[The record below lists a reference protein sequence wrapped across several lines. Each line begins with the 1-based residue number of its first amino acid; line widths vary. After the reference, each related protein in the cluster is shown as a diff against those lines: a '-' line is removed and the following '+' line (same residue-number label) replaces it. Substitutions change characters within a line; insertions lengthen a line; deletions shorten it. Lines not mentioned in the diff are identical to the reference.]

1 MLQHSLN
8 IIGSEWIIIIFI
20 ALILLLGTNRF
31 PEMAKKIG
39 KVVGEYNNAKNQIQ
53 NEMKD
58 VTKENFEVSGPVKDE
73 RKKLEIMASHF
84 GVDCKSKTDDELK
97 KIIDNKI
104 GQPQKETQTKK

>member
-20 ALILLLGTNRF
+20 AVILLLGTNRF

-58 VTKENFEVSGPVKDE
+58 ITKENFEISGPVKDE
-73 RKKLEIMASHF
+73 RKKLETMANTLRIDF
-84 GVDCKSKTDDELK
+84 KSKTDDELK
-97 KIIDNKI
+97 KIIDAKM
-104 GQPQKETQTKK
+104 GQSQNEMKTKK

>member
-20 ALILLLGTNRF
+20 AVILLLGTNRF
-31 PEMAKKIG
+31 PEIAKKIG

-58 VTKENFEVSGPVKDE
+58 VTKENFEISGPVKNE
-73 RKKLEIMASHF
+73 REKLEIMAKTIGIDS
-84 GVDCKSKTDDELK
+84 KKKTDDDLRTE
-97 KIIDNKI
+97 ITSKI
-104 GQPQKETQTKK
+104 GQREIDKQSK